1 MKPFKIIL
9 STITAFA
16 LSACSQL
23 SFAVVNAPAH
33 LDDIKIVRSV
43 PYGDGPQRNLDL
55 YIPDAQDGAA
65 LPVVVFIHGGRWTE
79 GNTGL
84 YKFVGSRMAK
94 AGYLVVIPNYRK
106 YPDVKFPDM
115 MEDPAKAV
123 AWVADHIGEYGGD
136 EDSIQLMGHSSGAHM
151 GALLAA
157 DARYLAA
164 QGKDTSIIK
173 SFVGLAGPYHFTP
186 DEEDL
191 IDMFGPPSKFPQ
203 MQLGTFIDADDP
215 PMLLLWGE
223 KDDLV
228 GIINIENTLDAA
240 QAKGFKPRITA
251 KTYPSLDH
259 TGIMSAFT
267 WVFEK
272 KSTVVSDVLAFLEF
286 NNIP

>member
-1 MKPFKIIL
+1 MSYFKSIFPTL
-9 STITAFA
+9 AA
-16 LSACSQL
+16 LALGACSQL
-23 SFAVVNAPAH
+23 SFAVVNAPAYV
-33 LDDIKIVRSV
+33 DGIKMVMGV
-43 PYGDGPQRNLDL
+43 PYGTRPQQNLDL
-55 YIPDAQDGAA
+55 YIPESENADA
-65 LPVVVFIHGGRWTE
+65 LPVVVFFHGGRWTE

-84 YKFVGSRMAK
+84 YKFVGSRLAK
-94 AGYLVVIPNYRK
+94 AGYLVVLPNYRK
-106 YPDVKFPDM
+106 YPDVKFPEM

-123 AWVADHIGEYGGD
+123 AWVADNIGEYGGD
-136 EDSIQLMGHSSGAHM
+136 AGSIQLMGHSSGAHM

-157 DARYLAA
+157 DERYLAA
-164 QGKDTSIIK
+164 QGKDRGLIK

-186 DEEDL
+186 DEDDL
-191 IDMFGPPSKFPQ
+191 IDMFGPESEYPQ

-228 GIINIENTLDAA
+228 GIINIENTIAA
-240 QAKGFKPRITA
+240 AEGRGFKPRITA

-272 KSTVVSDVLAFLEF
+272 KSSVVSDVLEFLKRHE
-286 NNIP
+286 NN